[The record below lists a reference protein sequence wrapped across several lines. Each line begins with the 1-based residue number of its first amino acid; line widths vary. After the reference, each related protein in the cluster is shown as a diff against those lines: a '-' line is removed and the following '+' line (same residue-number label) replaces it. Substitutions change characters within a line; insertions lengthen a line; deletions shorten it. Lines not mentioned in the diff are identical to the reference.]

1 MPRIEEYTAL
11 ARRLIATDLLD
22 ISTDEGAATFPSR
35 KGTWAQILD
44 NLGDA
49 QTSDTY
55 PASIGFNGV
64 APDKNNA
71 LFASELRLSN
81 DKAITFTGLNDAF
94 IQYDDISQ
102 SLFVAADVDNYFRI
116 DKGNAD
122 VVAENSVW
130 LGNRVNSDYSGGYM
144 QIDENAIFIGNR
156 LDELG
161 GAEILLDQMG
171 DDSFITFSHFLNSD
185 FEIALELMRNT
196 VSGKQT
202 INVGHDET
210 RDEIVSNALIN
221 YADDVTGRIDFGDRS
236 VPDVAYV
243 KNRLEVIHMNQYV
256 TASNT
261 TYTPALTVA
270 SSNNLKFIFDGT
282 KYEIEKIELNIRAD
296 AADNFKVALR
306 DITGTAIAEKT
317 DFVAPNTGYNNIFE
331 IPKGLITQP
340 TVLGVLY
347 LQIANTVSTTQ
358 NLQLFTALIYL
369 KEK

>member
-22 ISTDEGAATFPSR
+22 ISTDEGAAIFPSR

-81 DKAITFTGLNDAF
+81 NKIITFTGLNDAF
-94 IQYDDISQ
+94 IQWDDISQ

-116 DKGNAD
+116 DKGTAETI
-122 VVAENSVW
+122 AENRVW
-130 LGNRVNSDYSGGYM
+130 LGNNELDNFDDGYCEIAKDYAYLGYKFE
-144 QIDENAIFIGNR
+144 Q
-156 LDELG
+156 LG
-161 GAEILLDQMG
+161 GADIGVGETLTESAISLIHYINLG
-171 DDSFITFSHFLNSD
+171 
-185 FEIALELMRNT
+185 LELTFNSTRNKI
-196 VSGKQT
+196 SGKHT
-202 INVGHDET
+202 IELGHDET

-221 YADDVTGRIDFGDRS
+221 YADDVTGRIDFGDNS
-236 VPDVAYV
+236 AAPVSYV
-243 KNRLEVIHMNQYV
+243 KNRLEVIHMNQYI
-256 TASNT
+256 TSGNT
-261 TYTPALTVA
+261 TYTPAVTVA
-270 SSNNLKFIFDGT
+270 SANNLKFIFDGT
-282 KYEIEKIELNIRAD
+282 KYEIEKIQLNIRAD

-306 DITGTAIAEKT
+306 DISGSAIAEKT

-331 IPKGLITQP
+331 IPKGIITQP
-340 TVLGVLY
+340 TVLGILY
-347 LQIANTVSTTQ
+347 LQIANTASVTQ